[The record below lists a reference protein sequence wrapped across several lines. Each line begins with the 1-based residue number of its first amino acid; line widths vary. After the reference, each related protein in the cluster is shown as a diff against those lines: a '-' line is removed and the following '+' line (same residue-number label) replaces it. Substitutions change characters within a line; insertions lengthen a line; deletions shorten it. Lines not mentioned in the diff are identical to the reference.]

1 MMKNILMFVL
11 FVACFSIQAQEAKM
25 KGNQVWKTLADVK
38 YEIQKDEY
46 GDVYVP
52 VFGKDILSVK
62 DQIVE
67 VDGFVIP
74 SDITF
79 TDDYLI
85 LSSLPISEC
94 FFCGS
99 GGPETVMEIHLKKD
113 ERYKYNTKRL
123 KFRGKLKLNA
133 SNPDKL
139 MYQLVE
145 GEFLGLAD
153 DSY

>member
-1 MMKNILMFVL
+1 MIVVL
-11 FVACFSIQAQEAKM
+11 GSSLAQAQDVKM
-25 KGNQVWKTLADVK
+25 TGVEVWKTLADVK

-52 VFGKDILSVK
+52 VFGKDITSIK
-62 DQIVE
+62 DQLVE
-67 VDGFVIP
+67 VEGFVIP

-79 TDDYLI
+79 TDEYLI

-99 GGPETVMEIHLKKD
+99 GGPETVMEVHLKKD

-123 KFRGKLKLNA
+123 KFRGKLTLNA
-133 SNPDKL
+133 KNPDQL

>member
-1 MMKNILMFVL
+1 MKKILVL
-11 FVACFSIQAQEAKM
+11 ALMLSVVSSYAQDVKM
-25 KGNQVWKTLADVK
+25 KGSKVWATLADVK
-38 YEIQKDEY
+38 YEIEKDEY

-52 VFGKDILSVK
+52 VFGKDILSIK

-67 VDGFVIP
+67 VEGFIIP

-99 GGPETVMEIHLKKD
+99 GGPETVMEVRLKKD

-123 KFRGKLKLNA
+123 KFRGKLTLNTD
-133 SNPDKL
+133 PDNL

>member
-1 MMKNILMFVL
+1 MMKNILMLVL

>member
-1 MMKNILMFVL
+1 MKKILSILIVVL
-11 FVACFSIQAQEAKM
+11 GSSLAQAQDVKM
-25 KGNQVWKTLADVK
+25 TGVEVWKTLADVK

-52 VFGKDILSVK
+52 VFGKDITSIK
-62 DQIVE
+62 DQLVE
-67 VDGFVIP
+67 VEGFVIP

-79 TDDYLI
+79 TDEYLI

-99 GGPETVMEIHLKKD
+99 GGPETVMEVHLKKD

-123 KFRGKLKLNA
+123 KFRGKLTLNA
-133 SNPDKL
+133 KNPDQL

>member
-1 MMKNILMFVL
+1 MMKNILMLVI

>member
-1 MMKNILMFVL
+1 MKKILSLLIVIL
-11 FVACFSIQAQEAKM
+11 GSSVAQAQDVKM
-25 KGNQVWKTLADVK
+25 TGVEVWKTLADVK

-52 VFGKDILSVK
+52 VFGKDITGIK

-67 VDGFVIP
+67 VEGFVIP

-79 TDDYLI
+79 TDEYLI

-99 GGPETVMEIHLKKD
+99 GGPETVMEVHLKKD

-123 KFRGKLKLNA
+123 KFRGKLTLNA
-133 SNPDKL
+133 KNPDQL

>member
-1 MMKNILMFVL
+1 MKKILIVSLL
-11 FVACFSIQAQEAKM
+11 FLAGFSAQSQEAKM

-52 VFGKDILSVK
+52 VFGKDILSIK
-62 DQIVE
+62 EQIVE
-67 VDGFVIP
+67 VEGFVIP

-123 KFRGKLKLNA
+123 KFRGKLILNA
-133 SNPDKL
+133 KNPDNL

>member
-1 MMKNILMFVL
+1 MMKNILMLVL

-123 KFRGKLKLNA
+123 KFRGKLTLNA
-133 SNPDKL
+133 LNPDKL

>member
-1 MMKNILMFVL
+1 MMKNTLMFVL

-74 SDITF
+74 SDG
-79 TDDYLI
+79 Y
-85 LSSLPISEC
+85 
-94 FFCGS
+94 
-99 GGPETVMEIHLKKD
+99 
-113 ERYKYNTKRL
+113 R
-123 KFRGKLKLNA
+123 
-133 SNPDKL
+133 
-139 MYQLVE
+139 
-145 GEFLGLAD
+145 
-153 DSY
+153 

>member
-1 MMKNILMFVL
+1 MKKILSLLIVIL
-11 FVACFSIQAQEAKM
+11 GSSLAQAQDVKM
-25 KGNQVWKTLADVK
+25 TGVEVWKTLADVK

-52 VFGKDILSVK
+52 VFGKDITGIK

-67 VDGFVIP
+67 VEGFVIP

-79 TDDYLI
+79 TDEYLI

-99 GGPETVMEIHLKKD
+99 GGPETVMEVHLKKD

-123 KFRGKLKLNA
+123 KFRGKLTLNA
-133 SNPDKL
+133 KNPDQL

>member
-1 MMKNILMFVL
+1 MKHLLIISTFILSIC
-11 FVACFSIQAQEAKM
+11 VAQAQEVKM
-25 KGNQVWKTLADVK
+25 KGAKVWKTLADVK
-38 YEIQKDEY
+38 YEIQKDDY

-52 VFGKDILSVK
+52 VFGKDILSIK
-62 DQIVE
+62 EQMVE
-67 VDGFVIP
+67 VEGFVIP

-113 ERYKYNTKRL
+113 EKYKYNTKRL
-123 KFRGKLKLNA
+123 KFKGKLILNPN
-133 SNPDKL
+133 NPDKL
-139 MYQLVE
+139 MYQLIE

>member
-1 MMKNILMFVL
+1 MKHLLIISTFILSFC
-11 FVACFSIQAQEAKM
+11 VAQAQEIKM
-25 KGNQVWKTLADVK
+25 KGAQVWKTLADVK
-38 YEIQKDEY
+38 YEIQKDDY

-52 VFGKDILSVK
+52 VFGKDILSIK
-62 DQIVE
+62 EQMVE
-67 VDGFVIP
+67 VEGFVIP

-113 ERYKYNTKRL
+113 EKYKYNTKRL
-123 KFRGKLKLNA
+123 KFKGKLILNPN
-133 SNPDKL
+133 NPDKL
-139 MYQLVE
+139 MYQLIE

>member
-1 MMKNILMFVL
+1 MMKNILMLVL
-11 FVACFSIQAQEAKM
+11 FVACFSIQAQEVKM

>member
-1 MMKNILMFVL
+1 MMKNTLMFVL

-123 KFRGKLKLNA
+123 KFRGKLTLNA
-133 SNPDKL
+133 LNPDKL

>member
-1 MMKNILMFVL
+1 MKHLLIISTFILSIC
-11 FVACFSIQAQEAKM
+11 VAQAQEVKM
-25 KGNQVWKTLADVK
+25 KGAQVWKTLADVK
-38 YEIQKDEY
+38 YEIQKDDY

-52 VFGKDILSVK
+52 VFGKDILSIK
-62 DQIVE
+62 EQMVE
-67 VDGFVIP
+67 VEGFVIP

-79 TDDYLI
+79 TDDYLM

-113 ERYKYNTKRL
+113 EKYKYNTKRL
-123 KFRGKLKLNA
+123 KFKGKLILNPN
-133 SNPDKL
+133 NPDKL
-139 MYQLVE
+139 MYQLID